1 LVSGTSWTDSS
12 PQATRSPI
20 DQGSVLS
27 SRKDLGLEGGDEVD
41 YVRGVTTAFR
51 ASEETP
57 WPRVREFVR
66 DKGIDPSAA
75 VLADFF
81 PDRHRSFLG
90 VIVSADGRA
99 FGWAIMAPTKNAR
112 TGV

>member
-1 LVSGTSWTDSS
+1 
-12 PQATRSPI
+12 
-20 DQGSVLS
+20 
-27 SRKDLGLEGGDEVD
+27 
-41 YVRGVTTAFR
+41 
-51 ASEETP
+51 
-57 WPRVREFVR
+57 
-66 DKGIDPSAA
+66 
-75 VLADFF
+75 LADFF